1 MQGGD
6 DVGMYNLSL
15 GYTTAQSTA
24 RKNDFNRLNVRFNT
38 DINVLEKL
46 FTRFDMSYA
55 KINRNVFDNGAPE
68 DFSEGPVSSP
78 TLLSLIKSPF
88 LNPYTY
94 SIVTGKLTSTL
105 YEADDFLTDLDEDLT
120 LGNPTALLY
129 NGSAINK
136 NRVEM
141 TNFNAV
147 IAPRYEFNQYLTL
160 SETFSYTLDRV
171 SQRYYR
177 PNGGMPMFLI
187 DGIGRVQT
195 LTSTMF
201 NKEIS
206 V

>member
-1 MQGGD
+1 M
-6 DVGMYNLSL
+6 
-15 GYTTAQSTA
+15 
-24 RKNDFNRLNVRFNT
+24 
-38 DINVLEKL
+38 
-46 FTRFDMSYA
+46 
-55 KINRNVFDNGAPE
+55 
-68 DFSEGPVSSP
+68 SSP

-120 LGNPTALLY
+120 LGNPTALFY

-171 SQRYYR
+171 SQCYYR

-206 V
+206 VFSDTRLQFTKQLGKHFVDAYGGFRLSSFTFDDNTPTGQR